1 MSSTGVASQTL
12 ENPRLEGRSL
22 EEAGVLARILDADG
36 TLRPRLLTELLDHAA
51 STWPDRNAVDFLGR
65 EWTYGEIANLVDH
78 VAAGLQSAGLEQGDR
93 FGLCLPNTPY
103 SIIMYFAVLRA
114 GGVVVNLNPLY
125 STPEVEFLITDSGAK
140 MVAVPDLAM
149 IHDKVVAA
157 WGKGELEAIVL
168 CPMADV
174 LSFWK
179 SVGLRTLKRSSLAR
193 RKLGVTY
200 LDYNDLVA
208 DETPLEPVTLD
219 PHDVAVLQYTGGTTG
234 RPKGAML
241 THANLA
247 ANSAQMILHVGLERD
262 QQERTL
268 GVLPLFHVFALTCVL
283 NFGVDTGAELVLL
296 PRFEMDEVL
305 KTLKRKPPT
314 QVFGVPTIYNAFSQL
329 PDDKVPDLSAVR
341 TSISGGAPLPLE
353 VRRRFEERTGSPV
366 SEGYGLTEASPI
378 ITSNPLLGRTP
389 VKDNSCG
396 PAFPQTILE
405 LRDPENGELVT
416 ETGAKGEVC
425 VRGPQ
430 VMKGYW
436 NRPDATEETFYGDA
450 LRTGD
455 IGYLDDDGYLFLVD
469 RMKDIILC
477 SGYNVYPR
485 AIEDAAYEHEA
496 VKEAIAIGIP
506 DDYRGEAPKLFIA
519 LKDGM
524 ELSEEEL
531 HAFLKQRLNPI
542 EMPDA
547 YEFRDELPKTL
558 VGKLEKKEL
567 VAEEKAKAA
576 AAKAAAGG
584 NDPEPKEAA

>member
-1 MSSTGVASQTL
+1 MSSKGVASRPLDT
-12 ENPRLEGRSL
+12 S
-22 EEAGVLARILDADG
+22 RILDAEG
-36 TLRPRLLTELLDHAA
+36 NLRPRLLTEPFDYAV
-51 STWPDRNAVDFLGR
+51 STWPQRIAIDFLGR
-65 EWTYGEIANLVDH
+65 EWTYGEIGELVDH
-78 VAAGLQSAGLEQGDR
+78 VAAGLQSAGLNQGDR

-103 SIIMYFAVLRA
+103 SVIMYYAVLRA

-125 STPEVEFLITDSGAK
+125 SDSEVEFLVTDSGAK

-149 IHDKVVAA
+149 IHDKVAHA
-157 WGKGELEAIVL
+157 WGKGDLEAIVL

-179 SVGLRTLKRSSLAR
+179 SVGLRTVKRSSLAKR
-193 RKLGVTY
+193 RADITY
-200 LDYNDLVA
+200 IDYNDLVE
-208 DETPLEPVTLD
+208 DQTPLKPVSLD

-247 ANSAQMILHVGLERD
+247 ANAAQMVLHVGEERD
-262 QQERTL
+262 VQERTL

-283 NFGVDTGAELVLL
+283 NFGIETGSELVLL

-314 QVFGVPTIYNAFSQL
+314 QIFGVPTIYNAFGQL

-341 TSISGGAPLPLE
+341 TSISGGAPLPLD

-396 PAFPQTILE
+396 PAFPHTIIE
-405 LRDPENGELVT
+405 LRDPETGAMVT
-416 ETGAKGEVC
+416 EPGAKGEVC
-425 VRGPQ
+425 ARGPQ

-436 NRPDATEETFYGDA
+436 NRPGATEETFADGA

-455 IGYLDDDGYLFLVD
+455 IGYLDEDGYLFLVD

-506 DDYRGEAPKLFIA
+506 DDYRGEAPKLYIA
-519 LKDGM
+519 LKEGM

-531 HAFLKQRLNPI
+531 DAFLKERLNPI

-576 AAKAAAGG
+576 AAKAAA
-584 NDPEPKEAA
+584 NSENTPKEAAE